1 MRRIIVLIGF
11 ALLLSGCAMWEQFK
25 ESSGIT
31 PETSSIELVIEASSV
46 LNVREGGQS
55 SPVILRIHEL
65 TSPVLFRSLDFFALF
80 ENDKAS
86 LGDEYI
92 KRYEYQ
98 IQPGDKIHELL
109 ILAPETRA
117 VGFSVAF
124 RDIDGSSWRKVEVIE
139 EKSEYFLNLNIEG
152 SELTSNNT
160 RGIEQVYF

>member
-1 MRRIIVLIGF
+1 MRSIAILLGC
-11 ALLLSGCAMWEQFK
+11 ALLSGCSMWGQFK
-25 ESSGIT
+25 ESTGIT

-55 SPVILRIHEL
+55 SPVILRVHEL

-98 IQPGDKIHELL
+98 MQPGEKLSLIH
-109 ILAPETRA
+109 I
-117 VGFSVAF
+117 
-124 RDIDGSSWRKVEVIE
+124 
-139 EKSEYFLNLNIEG
+139 
-152 SELTSNNT
+152 
-160 RGIEQVYF
+160 

>member
-1 MRRIIVLIGF
+1 MRSITMLLGCV
-11 ALLLSGCAMWEQFK
+11 LLSGCSMWEQFK
-25 ESSGIT
+25 ESTGII
-31 PETSSIELVIEASSV
+31 PETSSVELVIEASSV

-55 SPVILRIHEL
+55 SPVILRVHEL

-98 IQPGDKIHELL
+98 MQPGDKIHEFLEL
-109 ILAPETRA
+109 DPATRA

-139 EKSEYFLNLNIEG
+139 EKSEYYIKLKLEG
-152 SELTSNNT
+152 SELISDNT

>member
-1 MRRIIVLIGF
+1 MRSIVFLLGC
-11 ALLLSGCAMWEQFK
+11 ALLSGCSIWGQFK
-25 ESSGIT
+25 ESTGIT
-31 PETSSIELVIEASSV
+31 PETATIELVIESSSV

-55 SPVILRIHEL
+55 SPVILRVHEL

-98 IQPGDKIHELL
+98 MQPGEKIHEFLEL
-109 ILAPETRA
+109 DPATRA

-139 EKSEYFLNLNIEG
+139 EKSEYYIKLKLEG
-152 SELTSNNT
+152 SELISDNT

>member
-1 MRRIIVLIGF
+1 MRSIAVLLGF
-11 ALLLSGCAMWEQFK
+11 AMLSGCSMWDQFK
-25 ESSGIT
+25 ESTGIT
-31 PETSSIELVIEASSV
+31 PETSSIELVIEASPV
-46 LNVREGGQS
+46 LNVRDGGQS
-55 SPVILRIHEL
+55 SPVILRLHEL
-65 TSPVLFRSLDFFALF
+65 NSPVLFRSLDFFALF

-98 IQPGDKIHELL
+98 IQPGGKVHEMLTL
-109 ILAPETRA
+109 DPDTRA

-139 EKSEYFLNLNIEG
+139 EKSESYIKLKLEG
-152 SELTSNNT
+152 SELISDNT

>member
-1 MRRIIVLIGF
+1 MRSIAMLIT
-11 ALLLSGCAMWEQFK
+11 LTLLSGCSMWDQFK
-25 ESSGIT
+25 ESTGIT
-31 PETSSIELVIEASSV
+31 PETSSIELVIEASTI
-46 LNVREGGQS
+46 LNQREGGQS
-55 SPVILRIHEL
+55 SPVILRVHEL

-80 ENDKAS
+80 ENDKDS

-98 IQPGDKIHELL
+98 LQPGDSITEMLVL
-109 ILAPETRA
+109 DPLTRA

-139 EKSEYFLNLNIEG
+139 EKSEYFLRLKLEG
-152 SELTSNNT
+152 SELSSNNT

>member
-1 MRRIIVLIGF
+1 MRSIAILLGC
-11 ALLLSGCAMWEQFK
+11 ALLSGCAMWDQFK
-25 ESSGIT
+25 ESTGIT

-55 SPVILRIHEL
+55 SPVILRVHEP

-98 IQPGDKIHELL
+98 MQPGEKIHEFLEL
-109 ILAPETRA
+109 DPATRA

-139 EKSEYFLNLNIEG
+139 EKSEYYIKLKLEG
-152 SELTSNNT
+152 SELISDNT

>member
-1 MRRIIVLIGF
+1 MRSLVIVIL
-11 ALLLSGCAMWEQFK
+11 LSLLSGCAMWEQFK

-31 PETSSIELVIEASSV
+31 PETASIELLIEASDV

-65 TSPVLFRSLDFFALF
+65 SSPVLFRSLDFFALF

-98 IQPGDKIHELL
+98 PQPGNRIHETLTL
-109 ILAPETRA
+109 DPATRA
-117 VGFSVAF
+117 LGFSVAF
-124 RDIDGSSWRKVEVIE
+124 RNINGSSWRKVEIIE
-139 EKSEYFLNLNIEG
+139 EKSEYFLKLKLED
-152 SELTSNNT
+152 SELTTDNT
-160 RGIEQVYF
+160 RGIEQTYF

>member
-1 MRRIIVLIGF
+1 MRSIAILIGL
-11 ALLLSGCAMWEQFK
+11 ALLSGCSMWDQFK

-31 PETSSIELVIEASSV
+31 PETSSIELVIEASAI
-46 LNVREGGQS
+46 LNQREGGQS
-55 SPVILRIHEL
+55 SPVILRVHEL

-98 IQPGDKIHELL
+98 LQPGDSITELL
-109 ILAPETRA
+109 VLDPATRA

-124 RDIDGSSWRKVEVIE
+124 RDINGSSWRKVEVIE
-139 EKSEYFLNLNIEG
+139 EKSEYFLRLKLEG
-152 SELTSNNT
+152 SELSSNNT

>member
-1 MRRIIVLIGF
+1 MRKLIIPITLF
-11 ALLLSGCAMWEQFK
+11 LLSGCSMWEQFK

-31 PETSSIELVIEASSV
+31 PETSSIELVIEASEL
-46 LNVREGGQS
+46 LNVREQGQS
-55 SPVILRIHEL
+55 SPVILRVHEL

-98 IQPGDKIHELL
+98 LQPGDELHE
-109 ILAPETRA
+109 ILELDSTTRA
-117 VGFSVAF
+117 LGFSVAF

-139 EKSEYFLNLNIEG
+139 EKSEYFLRLKVEG
-152 SELTSNNT
+152 SELSSNNT
-160 RGIEQVYF
+160 RGIEQTYF

>member
-1 MRRIIVLIGF
+1 MRKLIILITLF
-11 ALLLSGCAMWEQFK
+11 LLSGCSMWEQFK

-31 PETSSIELVIEASSV
+31 PETSSIELVIEASEL
-46 LNVREGGQS
+46 LNVREQGQS
-55 SPVILRIHEL
+55 SPVILRVHEL

-98 IQPGDKIHELL
+98 LQPGDELHE
-109 ILAPETRA
+109 ILELDPTTRA
-117 VGFSVAF
+117 LGFSVAF

-139 EKSEYFLNLNIEG
+139 EKSEYFLRLKVEG
-152 SELTSNNT
+152 SELSSNNT
-160 RGIEQVYF
+160 RGIEQTYF